1 MGVFRNNCLDI
12 VIAALIPTLILFHL
26 VCAPYTKVEES
37 FNIQATHDILTYGVR
52 DFIFPARS
60 GKLQLEDHYDHL
72 TFTGPVPRTFV
83 GALLLAGV
91 SWPFTKIFR
100 GVNPQIIVRAIL
112 GLWNALCL
120 LYYRNSVESAFG
132 RPTANWFILFQA
144 SVFHIMYYA
153 SRTLPNFF
161 AFGLVTIAL
170 GQLLR
175 RSHIQSYSGANR
187 TQTFLLIVTTT
198 GVIFRSELALFLIP
212 HIFILFL
219 NGRLTIACIV
229 TFGILG
235 TAIGLS
241 FTIPIDSFFWQRF
254 PLWPELSAFSY
265 NILHAQSSNWG
276 TSPWH
281 FYFTSALPRL
291 LFNPLTYI
299 LCIPFA
305 AFQPAL
311 KRSVAELVLPNLAF
325 VALYSLQPHK
335 EWRFII
341 YVVPPLLTAA
351 AMGANWIWTRRSKS
365 ALYRVLSLALVIS
378 VMVSLGANGIMLAI
392 SRLNYP
398 GAEALN
404 RLHALVP
411 EHQSHYPGGNGEKI
425 VNVHMDT
432 LSCMTGITRF
442 LQLPAPPLAD
452 LESASSTN
460 HAAENNLF
468 WVYDKTEDE
477 EKLLDPLF
485 WEKFD
490 WVLAER
496 PKRVIGKWEIVETVE
511 GYAGLRVLRPGDEDD
526 SIGRRREEKGRSK
539 LGKMIWERNVEGVW
553 RLVEKYGR
561 KVTGG
566 WWVDV
571 KMEPRI
577 SILKRQR
584 DIPIP
589 TGGDW

>member
-1 MGVFRNNCLDI
+1 I

-52 DFIFPARS
+52 DFIFPGRS
-60 GKLQLEDHYDHL
+60 GQLQLEDQHDHL

-83 GALLLAGV
+83 GALVLAGV
-91 SWPFTKIFR
+91 SWPFTKIIE
-100 GVNPQIIVRAIL
+100 GVNPQITVRAVL

-120 LYYRNSVESAFG
+120 LYYRNGVESAFG
-132 RPTANWFILFQA
+132 RSTANWFIVFQA

-170 GQLLR
+170 GQLLGR
-175 RSHIQSYSGANR
+175 PRVQSHSWANKP
-187 TQTFLLIVTTT
+187 QTFFLIITTT
-198 GVIFRSELALFLIP
+198 GIVFRSELALFLIP
-212 HIFILFL
+212 YTLFL
-219 NGRLTIACIV
+219 LFNHRLTIACII

-235 TAIGLS
+235 AAIGLS
-241 FTIPIDSFFWQRF
+241 FTIPIDSFFWQSF

-265 NILHAQSSNWG
+265 NILRSQSSNWG

-291 LFNPLTYI
+291 LSNPLTYI

-311 KRSVAELVLPNLAF
+311 RQSVAELILPNLAF
-325 VALYSLQPHK
+325 VALYSFQPHK

-351 AMGANWIWTRRSKS
+351 ALGANWIWTRRSKS
-365 ALYRVLSLALVIS
+365 ALYRVLSLTLIMSVIG
-378 VMVSLGANGIMLAI
+378 SLAANGVMLAI
-392 SRLNYP
+392 SQLNYP

-411 EHQSHYPGGNGEKI
+411 EHQSHYPGGSGEMI

-452 LESASSTN
+452 LESASSMNTETG
-460 HAAENNLF
+460 AAEKLF

-477 EKLLDPLF
+477 EKLLSPLF

-496 PKRVIGKWEIVETVE
+496 PKRVIGKWEVVETVR
-511 GYAGLRVLRPGDEDD
+511 GYAGLRTLRPGDEDD
-526 SIGRRREEKGRSK
+526 GVEGGREEKGV
-539 LGKMIWERNVEGVW
+539 GEMIRERNVERIW
-553 RLVEKYGR
+553 KLVERYGR
-561 KVTGG
+561 RGTGG
-566 WWVDV
+566 WWVGV

-577 SILKRQR
+577 SVLKRQR
-584 DIPIP
+584 DVPIP